1 MKHRT
6 KMYFQL
12 KLSNLF
18 RIKEQLEQTCCTEFG
33 HVSDVS
39 SGKVSLGTMCFMC
52 IKRGTHKKNTMWMAQ
67 DS

>member
-18 RIKEQLEQTCCTEFG
+18 RIKNNWNKLVAQSLG
-33 HVSDVS
+33 NVSDVS

-52 IKRGTHKKNTMWMAQ
+52 IKRGTQKKTPMWMAQ